1 MAQQSI
7 EELVAR
13 GGVGGYPDGSFK
25 PGNTVTRA
33 EFAVMLVKTLQ
44 LEKGDKVFSDT
55 IDHWAKDEIAAA
67 SSRGIVN
74 GYDADTFGPDDLITR
89 EQMALMIFKAAGLT
103 AQGEE
108 TGFADKEDISS
119 WAKEAVAAV
128 VAERIMNGYQD
139 NTIRPQGKAS
149 RAEAATVIIKILN
162 R

>member
-1 MAQQSI
+1 
-7 EELVAR
+7 
-13 GGVGGYPDGSFK
+13 
-25 PGNTVTRA
+25 VTTA
-33 EFAVMLVKTLQ
+33 DFQLSKLHFLLFESKKML
-44 LEKGDKVFSDT
+44 F
-55 IDHWAKDEIAAA
+55 
-67 SSRGIVN
+67 
-74 GYDADTFGPDDLITR
+74 
-89 EQMALMIFKAAGLT
+89 LT